1 MRVLLLLSI
10 LLTAPA
16 AAQETVALKPLSM
29 VEDSVVRLSDLFE
42 TNGPRASV
50 VLGPAPAP
58 GQRQV
63 VEAAQLMAIAR
74 QNGIAWRPTG
84 GADRVVLER
93 PGRAVEREEVLVLLR
108 NALRPQGVDPQAE
121 IDLLNFS
128 APLVPL
134 AAFAQ
139 LAVEQAVIDPVAQR
153 FSATLVVA
161 ADGMA
166 TQRQRVTG
174 RIQPTVAV
182 LVATRRLAIGE
193 VLGPHDVRLVRMP
206 AGRLRPGVAERPEQ
220 ALGQAVRRPTMAE
233 QPLMLA
239 DLTQPLAVER
249 GATVTMLYDIPGM
262 ALTAQGRAM
271 EGAAR
276 GAVVPVMNLSSRI
289 VVEAQVIA
297 PGRVRVGP
305 GR

>member
-1 MRVLLLLSI
+1 MRVLRFLLLLLS
-10 LLTAPA
+10 APA
-16 AAQETVALKPLSM
+16 AAQDNAVIKPLSM
-29 VEDSVVRLSDLFE
+29 VDDAVVRLSDLFE
-42 TNGPRASV
+42 TSGPRAGV

-58 GQRQV
+58 GQRLV
-63 VEAAQLMAIAR
+63 VEAAQLLAIAR

-93 PGRAVEREEVLVLLR
+93 PGRAVEREEVLALLR
-108 NALRPQGVDPQAE
+108 PALRGQGVEAE
-121 IDLLNFS
+121 AEMELLNFS

-134 AAFAQ
+134 AAFPQ
-139 LAVEQAVIDPVAQR
+139 IAVEQVSMDSVTQR

-166 TQRQRVTG
+166 TQRQRIMG
-174 RIQPTVAV
+174 RVQPTVPV
-182 LVATRRLAIGE
+182 LVAARRLAIGE
-193 VLGPHDVRLVRMP
+193 VLGPHDVRLVRLP
-206 AGRLRPGVAERPEQ
+206 AGRIRPGVAERPDQ
-220 ALGQAVRRPTMAE
+220 ALGQAVRRPTAAE

-249 GATVTMLYDIPGM
+249 GSTVTMLYDIPGM

-276 GAVVPVMNLSSRI
+276 GAVVPVMNLGSRI

>member
-42 TNGPRASV
+42 TNGPRAAV